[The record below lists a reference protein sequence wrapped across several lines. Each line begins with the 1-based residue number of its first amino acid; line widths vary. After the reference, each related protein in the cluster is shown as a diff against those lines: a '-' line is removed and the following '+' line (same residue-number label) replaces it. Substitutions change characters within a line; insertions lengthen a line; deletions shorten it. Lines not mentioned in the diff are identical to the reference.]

1 MLKYCY
7 LKLVY
12 LLFICAQ
19 KNVEVV
25 DLTNDTE
32 KPDDKKKKKN
42 TFEVSV
48 CSYNILFYILIL
60 YLFLA

>member
-19 KNVEVV
+19 KNLEVV

-48 CSYNILFYILIL
+48 CCKCCK
-60 YLFLA
+60 

>member
-7 LKLVY
+7 LKLVHFLY
-12 LLFICAQ
+12 TCAQ
-19 KNVEVV
+19 KNLEVV
-25 DLTNDTE
+25 DLTSDTE

-48 CSYNILFYILIL
+48 CTYNILFYILIL

>member
-7 LKLVY
+7 FKLVH

-19 KNVEVV
+19 KNFEVV

-32 KPDDKKKKKN
+32 KPDDKRKKKN
-42 TFEVSV
+42 TFDVSV
-48 CSYNILFYILIL
+48 VFIIFY
-60 YLFLA
+60 FTF